1 RIMWMWDKFGSI
13 IIRDREILSAGYLF
27 KWWEYL
33 AGEIRKEADKRGE
46 LLNYPETFSTTPN
59 Q

>member
-1 RIMWMWDKFGSI
+1 
-13 IIRDREILSAGYLF
+13 LF

-33 AGEIRKEADKRGE
+33 AGEIRKEANKRGE
-46 LLNYPETFSTTPN
+46 LLNYSETFLTTPN